1 MCISLDYKTNK
12 RQVIDGL
19 QRMKSIINFLSKEE
33 WKLSSLDDIE
43 PKISGKTKIDDYQVT
58 LIKKHLAMVFATHID
73 ATFGP
78 KETQELL
85 SQLHNS
91 KVDAMPK
98 C

>member
-1 MCISLDYKTNK
+1 MTPRDFCYW
-12 RQVIDGL
+12 L
-19 QRMKSIINFLSKEE
+19 QGYFE
-33 WKLSSLDDIE
+33 
-43 PKISGKTKIDDYQVT
+43 ISGKTKIDDYQVT